1 MERREILES
10 GLIGL
15 MYTLGISKVRMIL
28 SLAIIR
34 SHNLHDDMAKWIAS
48 YHNSDRDMTAQEFL
62 LKVRELAEN
71 GEYSHLA
78 RFGGYYNHPELYE
91 KCKRVNPK
99 ECEGDDGKD

>member
-15 MYTLGISKVRMIL
+15 MYTLGISKVRIIL

-48 YHNSDRDMTAQEFL
+48 YHNSDLDMTAQDFL
-62 LKVRELAEN
+62 SKVRELSEGRN
-71 GEYSHLA
+71 KSHPV
-78 RFGGYYNHPELYE
+78 RFGGYYNHPDRYE
-91 KCKRVNPK
+91 KYKSVNPK
-99 ECEGDDGKD
+99 GCEEDDGKD

>member
-15 MYTLGISKVRMIL
+15 MYTLGISKVRIIL

-71 GEYSHLA
+71 GEYSHLV
-78 RFGGYYNHPELYE
+78 RFGGCYNHPERYDKLKKTNQNDLIEYD
-91 KCKRVNPK
+91 R
-99 ECEGDDGKD
+99 KD